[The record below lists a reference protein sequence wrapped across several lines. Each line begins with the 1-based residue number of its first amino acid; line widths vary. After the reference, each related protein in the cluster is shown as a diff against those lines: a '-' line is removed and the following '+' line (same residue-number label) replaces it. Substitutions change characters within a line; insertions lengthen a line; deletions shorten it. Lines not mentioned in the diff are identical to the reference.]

1 MEKNYLKTRT
11 AIRQQDAENYLL
23 ITLLSFALT
32 VSITRLFLNLTG
44 YPQIGG
50 GDLHIA
56 HVLWG
61 GLILFIAA
69 LLPLLF
75 ANRWVF
81 NLDALLAG
89 IGVGLFIDEVG
100 KFITR
105 TNNYFYPSAAP
116 IIYAVFLLTVLVY
129 VITRVRRKKDPRAQ
143 LYYIFQDMEEVLDQD
158 LSREER
164 NHIISTLNQVIKE
177 DSRPDLTKLAV
188 NLREYVENDL
198 NYLAKRH
205 IPFWKRWLYRIR
217 NFEKHHLSQPLF
229 RAVLICGLLA
239 WSFWTL
245 SFPMNLLIRIGTPAR
260 WQLVL
265 FQLVNNQLVR
275 NASGLNWF
283 EARIGLQGSVGLII
297 LIAAVLFIF
306 TKDRQAVGLA
316 YIGLLFS
323 LTIVSLV
330 LFYFDQ
336 FSTIIYAAIQFFL
349 LLAVIHY
356 RSRFVRHRTR

>member
-1 MEKNYLKTRT
+1 MEKNYLKTRS
-11 AIRQQDAENYLL
+11 AIRQQDAEDYLL
-23 ITLLSFALT
+23 ITLVSFALT
-32 VSITRLFLNLTG
+32 VSFTRLFLNMTG

-61 GLILFIAA
+61 GLILFVAA
-69 LLPLLF
+69 LLPLIF

-116 IIYAVFLLTVLVY
+116 IVYALFLMTVLIY
-129 VITRVRRKKDPRAQ
+129 VRIRVHRKIDPRAQ

-158 LSREER
+158 LSKEER
-164 NHIISTLNQVIKE
+164 THIISKLNQVIKE
-177 DSRPDLTKLAV
+177 DSRPDLTKLAI
-188 NLREYVENDL
+188 NLREFVENDL
-198 NYLAKRH
+198 NYLAKEY
-205 IPFWKRWLYRIR
+205 IPFWKRWLHRLR
-217 NFEKHHLSQPLF
+217 NFEKRNLSQRQF
-229 RAVLICGLLA
+229 RAILIAGLLA
-239 WSFWTL
+239 WGLWTL
-245 SFPMNLLIRIGTPAR
+245 SFPINILIRIGTPAR
-260 WQLVL
+260 LQVVL

-283 EARIGLQGSVGLII
+283 EARVGLQGSVALII
-297 LIAAVLFIF
+297 LIAAVLFVF
-306 TKDRQAVGLA
+306 AKDRTAAGFA

-323 LTIVSLV
+323 LTIVSLL

-336 FSTIIYAAIQFFL
+336 FSTIIDAAIQLFL

-356 RSRFVRHRTR
+356 RRRFLRRTIR